1 MLPRYKVS
9 DVVFLH
15 EDYKEETRKKYKI
28 IEIYSQEIP
37 PGSKAKTVQQVIRP
51 VINRK
56 DGPVKRKTTPEYE
69 YLIEP
74 LTDGAGRQ
82 VKENDIEGVAE

>member
-15 EDYKEETRKKYKI
+15 EDYEEETRRKYKI

-37 PGSKAKTVQQVIRP
+37 LGSKTKTIKPVIRP

-56 DGPVKRKTTPEYE
+56 DGLVERKTTPEYE

-82 VKENDIEGVAE
+82 VKENDIEGEAE